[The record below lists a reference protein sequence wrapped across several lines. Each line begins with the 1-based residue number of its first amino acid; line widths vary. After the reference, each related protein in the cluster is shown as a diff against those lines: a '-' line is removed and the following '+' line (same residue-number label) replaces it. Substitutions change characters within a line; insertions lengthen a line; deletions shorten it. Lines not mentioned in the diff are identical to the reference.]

1 MQALSIS
8 YARRGSTSHF
18 LKRRLKLT
26 VLIKLKLQIL
36 FIHSFPSALIYK
48 GIRIHNHLAR

>member
-48 GIRIHNHLAR
+48 GIRIHKNLAR